1 MSLRILEKMF
11 QDQQTEHIH
20 ASLGD
25 QDFRFDFNHPGDADP
40 ADELNIEQIMEA
52 N

>member
-1 MSLRILEKMF
+1 MRVLEKMA
-11 QDQQTEHIH
+11 QGLQTMHIH
-20 ASLGD
+20 VSLGD
-25 QDFRFDFNHPGDADP
+25 QSFKFDFNHPGDADP